1 MPGTWF
7 PRPTSGR
14 GPDARPPPAAAP
26 ARWPV
31 LRSLA
36 GYRAGWLRGDVMA
49 GLAVAAV
56 SVPSALAYPAIA
68 GLPPEVGL
76 YSTILPLVAYAVFG
90 PSRLLMVG
98 PDAATMTVVA
108 AVLATLPLA
117 DPGERVVAAAL
128 LAVGVGLLCLI
139 ARLLRL
145 GVLAAFLSRPILVG
159 FISGIS
165 LSILIGQIGRFTG
178 VSIEAEGLVSPFI
191 ELARKA
197 GQIHW
202 PSVALGA
209 AMFVLLQAMAV
220 WRAPVPGPVAVI
232 VLATVLSAVFD
243 FAGHGI
249 KVVGDIPTGLPA
261 FAFPWP
267 GGLPLQE
274 LVQGA
279 AAVWLVSFGAGIVT
293 ARSFGARGGF
303 KVDADQ
309 ELIGFGAAN
318 IAAGCFSG
326 FPVTSSDSRTAIN
339 MSVGGKTQAVGLV
352 AALALCA
359 LLLFLSDA
367 IRHLPTPALGAILVS
382 AALSLIDLKGLREIW
397 RISRI
402 EFAFALIGLWG
413 AVSLGVLTGV
423 VVAVSATL
431 AYVLLQEMRPQDAM
445 LGRVPG
451 RPGFFKMHRRK
462 DAEPVPGLAVCLIQG
477 SLLFF
482 NVDYV
487 QSRLEEILSELP
499 PGTCWFILDAS
510 AIAQVDTSA
519 VAMLEEFRAT
529 LKARG
534 IALGFAE
541 LHHAPMVLLK
551 RAGVLE
557 AIGKAM
563 VFDDLEDVI
572 LAFET
577 CEPVAP

>member
-1 MPGTWF
+1 M
-7 PRPTSGR
+7 
-14 GPDARPPPAAAP
+14 P

-31 LRSLA
+31 LSSFS
-36 GYRAGWLRGDVMA
+36 GYRAEWLGRDVMA
-49 GLAVAAV
+49 GLAIAAV

-76 YSTILPLVAYAVFG
+76 YASMLALVGYAVFG

-117 DPGERVVAAAL
+117 DPNQRVAAAAI
-128 LAVGVGLLCLI
+128 LAVGVGLLCLG
-139 ARLLRL
+139 ASLMKL

-178 VSIEAEGLVSPFI
+178 VKIEAEGLISPFL
-191 ELARKA
+191 ELAGKA

-209 AMFVLLQAMAV
+209 GMFVVLQVMAM
-220 WRAPVPGPVAVI
+220 WRTLIPGPVAVI
-232 VLATVLSAVFD
+232 ILATLLSAVFD
-243 FAGHGI
+243 FAGMGI

-261 FAFPWP
+261 FTFPWP

-279 AAVWLVSFGAGIVT
+279 AAIWLVSFGAGIVT
-293 ARSFGARGGF
+293 ARSFGALGGF
-303 KVDADQ
+303 KVDADR

-339 MSVGGKTQAVGLV
+339 MSVGGKSQAAGLIAAV
-352 AALALCA
+352 ALAA
-359 LLLFLSDA
+359 LLLFLNDA
-367 IRHLPTPALGAILVS
+367 LRYLPAPALGAILVS
-382 AALSLIDLKGLREIW
+382 AALGLIDLKGLREIW

-423 VVAVSATL
+423 IVAVSATL
-431 AYVLLQEMRPQDAM
+431 AYVLLQEMHPHDAM
-445 LGRVPG
+445 LGRIPG
-451 RPGFFKMHRRK
+451 RSGFFKMHRRK
-462 DAEPVPGLAVCLIQG
+462 DAQPVPGLAVCLIQG
-477 SLLFF
+477 SVLFF
-482 NVDYV
+482 NAEYV
-487 QSRLEEILSELP
+487 LARLEAMAAEVP
-499 PGTCWFILDAS
+499 PGTCWFVLDAS
-510 AIAQVDTSA
+510 AIAQMDTSA
-519 VAMLEEFRAT
+519 VAMLEEFRAS
-529 LKARG
+529 LAARG
-534 IALGFAE
+534 IALGLAE

-557 AIGKAM
+557 KIGKGM
-563 VFDDLEDVI
+563 IFEDLEDI
-572 LAFET
+572 LLAFEK
-577 CEPVAP
+577 CAPVGA